1 MRITPYFELKNGNR
15 YEFKKT
21 RWLIAE
27 HQRLNEESNISAE
40 DKENAVK
47 ANNLVADAKK
57 FSDKANEC
65 WEKLCVE
72 PTEENQR
79 IYFMFKNMSDKAIE
93 DYNAFV
99 AQNNTVAIASKHTYD
114 ILERIAIKALAE
126 QYFSMNENIAKQTWE
141 MFVDEQESHD
151 VVIEWLSAMAECLF
165 GEEDEVEDNSFLSQM
180 RKKKAE
186 QAENRRNAIKKR

>member
-27 HQRLNEESNISAE
+27 HQRLNEEFDISAE

-79 IYFMFKNMSDKAIE
+79 IYFMFKNMSDKAVE
-93 DYNAFV
+93 AYNAFV

-186 QAENRRNAIKKR
+186 QAENRKNAIKKR

>member
-65 WEKLCVE
+65 WEKLCAE

-186 QAENRRNAIKKR
+186 QAENRKNAIKKR

>member
-27 HQRLNEESNISAE
+27 HQRLNEELDISAE

-79 IYFMFKNMSDKAIE
+79 IYFMFKNMSDKAVE
-93 DYNAFV
+93 AYNAFV

-186 QAENRRNAIKKR
+186 QAENRKNAIKKR

>member
-21 RWLIAE
+21 RWLVAE
-27 HQRLNEESNISAE
+27 HQRLNEELDISAE

-65 WEKLCVE
+65 WEKLCAE

-79 IYFMFKNMSDKAIE
+79 IYFMFKNMSDKAVE

>member
-65 WEKLCVE
+65 WEKLCAE

-79 IYFMFKNMSDKAIE
+79 IYFMFKNMSDKAVE

>member
-21 RWLIAE
+21 RWLISE
-27 HQRLNEESNISAE
+27 HQRLNEELDISAE

-65 WEKLCVE
+65 WEKLCAE

-79 IYFMFKNMSDKAIE
+79 IYFMFKNMSDKAVE

>member
-65 WEKLCVE
+65 WEKLCAE

-79 IYFMFKNMSDKAIE
+79 IYFMFKNMSDKAVE

-186 QAENRRNAIKKR
+186 QAENRKNAIKKR

>member
-27 HQRLNEESNISAE
+27 HQRLNEELDISAE

-65 WEKLCVE
+65 WEKLCAE

-79 IYFMFKNMSDKAIE
+79 IYFMFKNMSDKAVE